1 MSPGLPVVFVHGIRL
16 SGTMWHPVMERI
28 GRDHPTAAPDL
39 PGHGRR
45 RGEIFTA
52 EGAVDAVAAAI
63 DELGGRALVVGLS
76 LGGYVAQAV
85 AGRDPQRVA
94 GLVAFGST
102 AVAGGVWGGVYHL
115 LAGVAARHAET
126 GNRLSAWGFRRAL
139 PAHVAEAVVAGGMS
153 CEVMQ
158 QAVDAVMEMD
168 PPAALARYPGPVWL
182 VNGARDPF
190 RADERAFLRA
200 CRDGRLISLPRR
212 GHVTTLAEPA
222 RLARIVQ
229 DAAIVAAASEQ

>member
-1 MSPGLPVVFVHGIRL
+1 MSPGLPVVLVHGIRL

-28 GRDHPTAAPDL
+28 GPNHPTAAPDL

-52 EGAVDAVAAAI
+52 EGAVDAVTAAI
-63 DELGGRALVVGLS
+63 DELGGRALVAGLS

-85 AGRDPQRVA
+85 AGNDPQRVA

-102 AVAGGVWGGVYHL
+102 ATAGGGWGAAYRL

-139 PAHVAEAVVAGGMS
+139 PAPIAEAVVAGGMS
-153 CEVMQ
+153 CEVMR
-158 QAVDAVMEMD
+158 QAVDAVIAMN
-168 PPAALARYPGPVWL
+168 PPAALTRYPGPVWL

-200 CRDGRLISLPRR
+200 CRDGRLITIPGR

-222 RLARIVQ
+222 RLARIIQ
-229 DAAIVAAASEQ
+229 DAAIVAAATGG